1 MQFNKDRVMT
11 PFMMGT
17 SSALEPEDNVRIIFM
32 MESYMLKLLR
42 NKNFRAIV
50 SINSCP
56 LNTQINKTI
65 HGYKTVKEFPAN
77 RFIDKHGQRPFQEAE
92 DNVRACLQVYENTK
106 MK

>member
-1 MQFNKDRVMT
+1 MQFSQDHVLT

-17 SSALEPEDNVRIIFM
+17 STALNPEDNVRIILM
-32 MESYMLKLLR
+32 MENHLLKVLKD
-42 NKNFRAIV
+42 KNFRAIV
-50 SINSCP
+50 SINACP

-77 RFIDKHGQRPFQEAE
+77 RFIDKNGQRPFQQA
-92 DNVRACLQVYENTK
+92 DDTVRACVQVFENNK